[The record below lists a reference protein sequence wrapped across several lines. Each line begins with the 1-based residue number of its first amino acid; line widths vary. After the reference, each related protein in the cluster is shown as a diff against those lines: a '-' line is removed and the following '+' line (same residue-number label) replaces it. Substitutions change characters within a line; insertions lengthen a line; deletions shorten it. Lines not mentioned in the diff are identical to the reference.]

1 MKILGIYV
9 LLAVLTL
16 LLLTLVD
23 VLSGISVSASV
34 HSLAGIFATTTL
46 LETICVVIFL
56 ALPLIQV
63 VSGAL
68 KRSR

>member
-1 MKILGIYV
+1 MKILAIYV

-16 LLLTLVD
+16 LMLTLVD
-23 VLSGISVSASV
+23 VLSGISASASL
-34 HSLAGIFATTTL
+34 HSLSVIFATTTL
-46 LETICVVIFL
+46 QEAICVVIFL

-63 VSGAL
+63 VAGAL